1 MFCPKE
7 PFSSEVFHF
16 GAQGQHDMK
25 CCLKYLAEEKG
36 LDAPLTSLQILS
48 HIKQRLLIDDALRW
62 AHNWLTS
69 SGLTDEGKIVSLFL
83 EAFAEKYNNVENSL
97 EIHTRLMNF
106 KKTPPL
112 IWH

>member
-16 GAQGQHDMK
+16 GAQAHHDMK

-69 SGLTDEGKIVSLFL
+69 SGLTDEGK
-83 EAFAEKYNNVENSL
+83 
-97 EIHTRLMNF
+97 
-106 KKTPPL
+106 
-112 IWH
+112 

>member
-16 GAQGQHDMK
+16 GAQAHHDMK

-83 EAFAEKYNNVENSL
+83 KHLQKNITMSK
-97 EIHTRLMNF
+97 IHWRS
-106 KKTPPL
+106 
-112 IWH
+112 IRD